1 MLLCGFGFV
10 APLRGT
16 LGQQHLWVWLV
27 PTNEMGQLL
36 GHIKLTLAALALPF
50 QCSEKAPDL
59 MVSTGLSDFEWLK
72 DTAADTNALWDSCQ

>member
-1 MLLCGFGFV
+1 
-10 APLRGT
+10 
-16 LGQQHLWVWLV
+16 
-27 PTNEMGQLL
+27 MGQLL

-59 MVSTGLSDFEWLK
+59 MVNTGLSDFEWLK